1 MVWPS
6 QTPRG
11 LPSEVPES
19 LRSLYAEASICEAAG
34 SMRGAAGLYRAVVEV
49 LAGDQGARTG
59 SLYDKIEAL
68 RGRDVDVDIIDSL
81 HEARLLG
88 NWSLH
93 DAVEFSPEEVE
104 DVALLIA
111 DAIDQLYVLPAAR
124 SAMKAARAARRSSSL
139 SPRSAST

>member
-1 MVWPS
+1 
-6 QTPRG
+6 
-11 LPSEVPES
+11 
-19 LRSLYAEASICEAAG
+19 
-34 SMRGAAGLYRAVVEV
+34 MRGAAGLYRAVVEV